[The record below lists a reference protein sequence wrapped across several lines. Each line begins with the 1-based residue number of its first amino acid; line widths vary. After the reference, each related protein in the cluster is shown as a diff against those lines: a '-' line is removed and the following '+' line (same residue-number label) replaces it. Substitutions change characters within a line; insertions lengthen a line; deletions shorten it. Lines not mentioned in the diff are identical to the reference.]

1 METSS
6 TPTRSRGR
14 PAKMAAPEAVA
25 TALRL
30 VDEEGLDALTM
41 RRLATALGVQVGTL
55 YRHFA
60 TKQDLLTAMAEEML
74 AGCADPPPDQD
85 TWQEQVIELAGR
97 LRAALL
103 RRRDGARI
111 YAGTHAAGPNT
122 LAYAEALVGVL
133 RGAGRSAESAARST
147 LAIVHFTLGHT
158 LEEQAVGSAADGAA
172 GGLYAALEPGRY
184 PNLAAAAATLT
195 SADYARHFAHGLDLL
210 VRGLG

>member
-6 TPTRSRGR
+6 TPQRPRGR

-55 YRHFA
+55 YRYFA

-85 TWQEQVIELAGR
+85 TWQGQVIELAGR

-133 RGAGRSAESAARST
+133 RDAGRSAESAARST

-158 LEEQAVGSAADGAA
+158 LEEQAIGTAA
-172 GGLYAALEPGRY
+172 GDAASSLRAALEPERY
-184 PNLAAAAATLT
+184 PHLAAAAATL
-195 SADYARHFAHGLDLL
+195 SSSDYARHFTHGLDLL
-210 VRGLG
+210 VKGLG